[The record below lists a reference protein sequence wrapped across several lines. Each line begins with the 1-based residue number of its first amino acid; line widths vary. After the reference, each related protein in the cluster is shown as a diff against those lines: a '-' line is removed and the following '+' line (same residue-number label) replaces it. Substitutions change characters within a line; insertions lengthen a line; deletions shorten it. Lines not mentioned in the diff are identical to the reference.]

1 MFSAVGCEVVKLHR
15 ETFGSL
21 TLDPN
26 LPEGEW
32 RELTVDELSALYSDA
47 QMEVKRP

>member
-1 MFSAVGCEVVKLHR
+1 MFSAVGREVTRLHR

-32 RELTVDELSALYSDA
+32 RELTENELASLYSDA
-47 QMEVKRP
+47 QMEVQ

>member
-1 MFSAVGCEVVKLHR
+1 VTKLHR

-21 TLDPN
+21 VLDPN

-32 RELTVDELSALYSDA
+32 RELTAEEIAALYSDA
-47 QMEVKRP
+47 QMEAVK